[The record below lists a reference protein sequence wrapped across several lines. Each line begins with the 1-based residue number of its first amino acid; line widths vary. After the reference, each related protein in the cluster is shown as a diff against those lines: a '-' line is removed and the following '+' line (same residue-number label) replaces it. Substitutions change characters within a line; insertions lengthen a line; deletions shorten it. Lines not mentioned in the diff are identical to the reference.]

1 MMPLHHNARLL
12 LAALAVGLSG
22 PLAGQEPDPAPPS
35 PRAAPTTEAVTIPF
49 APPLGTPLTYALRF
63 ERKRTP
69 GDSTV
74 NFEQRLT
81 FERLGEGYV
90 LRLETLALASGGQRF
105 DLTDDRVL
113 AAIPAALRPYLMPMT
128 VELDAAGE
136 MVRMRDWESAQ
147 AALRQLPESIA
158 AITGQRLD
166 EKGRAAVR
174 SVLAPIFDS
183 SAEQAP
189 ALLIRGWPAFL
200 GYGGSTI
207 TLDKAMAEA
216 TEVVSGLSPVPI
228 PAILKGTLTRGPDG
242 NLRLLQTT
250 QFDEETMRAAAQTL
264 VDTIRQKAEAR
275 GSPPPDPGGNLQAMK
290 IIDELEIVFDSTTGL
305 PVTAR
310 TERLTTATTST
321 GEAVTAGEILTIR
334 RIAP

>member
-1 MMPLHHNARLL
+1 MTLLKLPCL
-12 LAALAVGLSG
+12 LAIALTLGLA
-22 PLAGQEPDPAPPS
+22 LPA
-35 PRAAPTTEAVTIPF
+35 AAQEAVLATPTAPASETVTLPF
-49 APPLGTPLTYALRF
+49 DPPIGVPLTYALRID
-63 ERKRTP
+63 RKRAR
-69 GDSTV
+69 GDNVV

-105 DLTDDRVL
+105 DLTDERLL
-113 AAIPAALRPYLMPMT
+113 AAIPAALRPYVMPMT

-136 MVRMRDWESAQ
+136 MLRMRDWEGAQ

-158 AITGQRLD
+158 VMTGEALD
-166 EKGRAAVR
+166 DKGLAAVR
-174 SVLAPIFDS
+174 SVLAPIIDS

-207 TLDKAMAEA
+207 TLGRPMAEA
-216 TEVVSGLSPVPI
+216 TEVVGGLSPVPI
-228 PAILKGTLTRGPDG
+228 PAIIQGALTRTPDG
-242 NLRLLQTT
+242 NLQLLQTT
-250 QFDEETMRAAAQTL
+250 QFDDETMRAATQVL
-264 VDTIRQKAEAR
+264 VDTIRAQAAAR
-275 GSPPPDPGGNLQAMK
+275 GKPPPDPGAILEAMRMT
-290 IIDELEIVFDSTTGL
+290 DDLEIVFDPATGL

-310 TERLTTATTST
+310 TERLTTATTAT
-321 GEAVTAGEILTIR
+321 GETATSGEILTIR